1 MFGSRSKD
9 GDYMDLFMLGL
20 LQKMSRGGGGG
31 KSVSH
36 SSSYTINNTV
46 DYPIVGLN
54 LYGKSTQNGTPTPE
68 EPVDIVSVGD
78 GGNIQVKSCGENI
91 LNPIPVG
98 NAYYNDN
105 GEIVESANFN
115 MYDFIKI
122 DGKTLTLTAKQI
134 QDTEGLRYA
143 LFDKDKNFLNRSLF
157 MNIEK
162 TTIRNPN
169 ATYIRVFMS
178 NVCYEDVRL
187 AFGDVETIKP
197 YCETSAT
204 LTSALPLC
212 GIPVESGGNY
222 TDNNGQQWVCDEL
235 VYNADG
241 TGKIVKR
248 ISKYIFTETESDGKW
263 YLNST
268 NNSGKKRFM
277 FIFSGSGESLV
288 PLHDKTIYAGTT
300 LSRIICNRYQTVSNL
315 DTYNCVSGISV
326 SHSSDSGYIA
336 IYNEEYSTFTIDN
349 WKSYLTEN
357 PITVVYQLNTPLEIE
372 LTSEE
377 IAALRQLHT
386 YNDMT
391 NISNSGNAD
400 MDVKYCTDKSLSE
413 CVLPIAIGL
422 QKQID
427 DAQKQI
433 DELQDSI
440 LSPGPLTIPG
450 SYAETIIGPIITEG
464 DE

>member
-1 MFGSRSKD
+1 
-9 GDYMDLFMLGL
+9 MDLFMLGL

-36 SSSYTINNTV
+36 SSSYTINNTA

-105 GEIVESANFN
+105 GEIIESANFN

-134 QDTEGLRYA
+134 RDTEGLRYA

-197 YCETSAT
+197 YCGTSAT
-204 LTSALPLC
+204 ITSALPLC
-212 GIPVESGGNY
+212 GIPVESGENY
-222 TDNNGQQWVCDEL
+222 TDNNGQQWICDKL

-241 TGKIVKR
+241 TGKIIKR
-248 ISKYIFTETESDGKW
+248 CKKMYLESSNITSFVEHKTFGNYFYTNIKSINIDEQSSLIPISNAFEGIKFSERTQSD
-263 YLNST
+263 YLNNFRCFIST
-268 NNSGKKRFM
+268 DGRIMLRNSVAENDKFPTL
-277 FIFSGSGESLV
+277 ESMKNFV
-288 PLHDKTIYAGTT
+288 DSNDAYIVYPLAEPQEIP
-300 LSRIICNRYQTVSNL
+300 LSAAEMI
-315 DTYNCVSGISV
+315 
-326 SHSSDSGYIA
+326 
-336 IYNEEYSTFTIDN
+336 
-349 WKSYLTEN
+349 
-357 PITVVYQLNTPLEIE
+357 
-372 LTSEE
+372 
-377 IAALRQLHT
+377 ALRQLMT
-386 YNDMT
+386 YSGTT
-391 NISNSGNAD
+391 NISNSDNAD

-413 CVLPIAIGL
+413 CVLPITMGL
-422 QKQID
+422 
-427 DAQKQI
+427 QKQI
-433 DELQDSI
+433 DELQVYMQKQIDELQASI

-450 SYAETIIGPIITEG
+450 FFAETIIGPIITEG

>member
-1 MFGSRSKD
+1 
-9 GDYMDLFMLGL
+9 MDLFMLGL

-68 EPVDIVSVGD
+68 APIDIVSVGD
-78 GGNIQVKSCGENI
+78 VGNIQVKSCGENI

-134 QDTEGLRYA
+134 RDTEGLRYA
-143 LFDKDKNFLNRSLF
+143 LFDKDKNFLNRNLF

-197 YCETSAT
+197 YFGTAAT

-235 VYNADG
+235 IYNADG
-241 TGKIVKR
+241 TGKIVKHTEKTVFDGSDDERWINATINSEFTNDLR
-248 ISKYIFTETESDGKW
+248 IQFSKLNGTKAESI
-263 YLNST
+263 NSSYT
-268 NNSGKKRFM
+268 F
-277 FIFSGSGESLV
+277 L
-288 PLHDKTIYAGTT
+288 
-300 LSRIICNRYQTVSNL
+300 ICNRLQ
-315 DTYNCVSGISV
+315 YNNTIWDADVSGCQIAKIGDFIV
-326 SHSSDSGYIA
+326 RMPSSIIGGNDVAAFKSWLA
-336 IYNEEYSTFTIDN
+336 NNPLTI
-349 WKSYLTEN
+349 
-357 PITVVYQLNTPLEIE
+357 VYQIAPQEIE
-372 LTSEE
+372 LTATEMS
-377 IAALRQLHT
+377 ALRQLMT
-386 YNDMT
+386 YSGMT
-391 NISNSGNAD
+391 NISNSDNAD

-413 CVLPIAIGL
+413 CVLPITMRL
-422 QKQID
+422 
-427 DAQKQI
+427 QKQI
-433 DELQDSI
+433 DELQASMQKQIDELQASI

-450 SYAETIIGPIITEG
+450 FFAETIIGPIITEG